1 MKVWLLR
8 ISYNSFTVIQVK
20 HYSINQYVILHL
32 FILEKKMQINLFRV
46 LLLELQRCLQSMI
59 CFCFQ
64 NISSINFNRFGSK
77 NIMSYTTEKI
87 KFGKTSYTFFL
98 FVLFP
103 VKEIHKKWYTH
114 LVISHGTHLLVQTN
128 SFLVLERSCHKLQ
141 QIV

>member
-1 MKVWLLR
+1 MKVWVLR
-8 ISYNSFTVIQVK
+8 ISYKSL
-20 HYSINQYVILHL
+20 YVIMH
-32 FILEKKMQINLFRV
+32 FFYPGIKMQINLFRAF
-46 LLLELQRCLQSMI
+46 LLELQRCLQSMI

-77 NIMSYTTEKI
+77 NIMSYTTEKKT